1 MDPMTIVYAVLASL
15 GYGLFFF
22 FKAWKQDQE
31 PFDKYKLIATMLS
44 AAVIG
49 GISAFLGLPV
59 TQQDVESQ
67 LALYFV
73 YVVVLE
79 NILKMLF
86 PEKLVNALKKV
97 SGAST

>member
-1 MDPMTIVYAVLASL
+1 MDVMTIVYAVLASV
-15 GYGLFFF
+15 GYGLLFYVR
-22 FKAWKQDQE
+22 ARIQNQE

-49 GISAFLGLPV
+49 GISAALGLPV
-59 TQQDVESQ
+59 TQLEVEAQ
-67 LALYFV
+67 LTLYFV
-73 YVVVLE
+73 YVVFLE

-86 PEKLVNALKKV
+86 PEKLVTALKKI